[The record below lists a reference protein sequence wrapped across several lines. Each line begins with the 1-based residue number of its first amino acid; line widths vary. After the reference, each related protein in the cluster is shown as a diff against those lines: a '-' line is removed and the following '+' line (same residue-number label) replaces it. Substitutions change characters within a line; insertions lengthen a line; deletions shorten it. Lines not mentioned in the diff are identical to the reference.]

1 MIYKMGISKGID
13 ISLCVIAVLML
24 QILIKRPPLASHHL
38 ALILNSPITDS
49 DASHIHCTLNCICK
63 KDHDILYHGTMY
75 HTPLN
80 NTWFSIDAYNA
91 LIASIYLHQCFYILK
106 ILAHSVDFN
115 ELYRHVTIHCPSF
128 SLVI

>member
-1 MIYKMGISKGID
+1 MTYIYTACNRSSD
-13 ISLCVIAVLML
+13 AQISLHNLV
-24 QILIKRPPLASHHL
+24 
-38 ALILNSPITDS
+38 PITDS

-80 NTWFSIDAYNA
+80 NTQFSIDAYNA
-91 LIASIYLHQCFYILK
+91 LIASIYLHQYFCILK

-115 ELYRHVTIHCPSF
+115 ELYRNVTIHCPSF
-128 SLVI
+128 SLVR